1 METHIEKRFYVP
13 EPEEFCLGFEY
24 DHANYGGKL
33 VVGAQIEK
41 EWITT
46 IVEDSYDFNSVWDV
60 YNEGKQCTDIRVKLL
75 DSQDIIDCGFGNKK
89 KSVWDWYELNKTFR
103 MRSGHHISKI
113 KLIHDRSNEFLEVTD
128 GDICP
133 NIKIW
138 GDFSGTDEVLF
149 EGLIKNKTEFKKL
162 LKQIGVYE
170 N

>member
-46 IVEDSYDFNSVWDV
+46 IVEDSYDFNSVRDV
-60 YNEGKQCTDIRVKLL
+60 YNEGKQCTDIRVKIL
-75 DSQDIIDCGFGNKK
+75 DEQDIIDCGFVKTKEYSDELLFQKQISDYEFFEITFYLDVDEDINI
-89 KSVWDWYELNKTFR
+89 SVDRFRQSKMVVKRFPVEERTWDVLTVF
-103 MRSGHHISKI
+103 H
-113 KLIHDRSNEFLEVTD
+113 
-128 GDICP
+128 
-133 NIKIW
+133 
-138 GDFSGTDEVLF
+138 GT
-149 EGLIKNKTEFKKL
+149 IKNKTEFKKL